1 LLLTAGR
8 LGWAVE
14 SNWTDPFVFMTYQ
27 IVRPLFGAF
36 ILVVMFKVVT
46 GQPASAPAFAQVYVG
61 NAMFMLVVQVLF
73 GIGIVIFEDR
83 ERFEML
89 RYIYLAPVGLGTYL
103 TGRGLAK
110 TIATTAGVV
119 VTLLVGSL
127 LFGIRYDM
135 ALVDLPYFAA
145 TLVLG
150 IMAILAVGVGLA
162 GIELVTSREGFGLSE
177 GVASVLYLLS
187 GAVFTIDILP
197 RWMISVGHGLPFT
210 YWLEALRRSLL
221 HAPYIG
227 SLSHLSNG
235 QILFRLS
242 WTTAATVLV
251 CWATL
256 AITEHYAVASGKLD
270 QRTDH

>member
-1 LLLTAGR
+1 MTNRILARTRLLLTSGR

-14 SNWTDPFVFMTYQ
+14 SNWTYPFVFMTYQ

-89 RYIYLAPVGLGTYL
+89 RYIYLAPMGLGTYL

-110 TIATTAGVV
+110 TLATTAGGV

-127 LFGIRYDM
+127 MFGIRYDM
-135 ALVDLPYFAA
+135 ALVDIPDFAA

-150 IMAILAVGVGLA
+150 IMG
-162 GIELVTSREGFGLSE
+162 
-177 GVASVLYLLS
+177 
-187 GAVFTIDILP
+187 
-197 RWMISVGHGLPFT
+197 
-210 YWLEALRRSLL
+210 
-221 HAPYIG
+221 
-227 SLSHLSNG
+227 
-235 QILFRLS
+235 
-242 WTTAATVLV
+242 
-251 CWATL
+251 
-256 AITEHYAVASGKLD
+256 
-270 QRTDH
+270 